1 MFRKVAVGGTF
12 DRLHAGHRE
21 LLRVAFTSGEKVLIG
36 LTSDS
41 IARKKGAESYE
52 KRLAELK
59 RFLAEEGFTEQ
70 AEIVKLE
77 DYYGPA
83 VSDAELEAIVV
94 TEETLAR
101 AKEIN
106 ALRRKRGLKEL
117 EIIVVPLLLAQD
129 GKPISSRRIRRG
141 EIDREGMLLCV

>member
-21 LLRVAFTSGEKVLIG
+21 LLRVAFTSGERVLIG
-36 LTSDS
+36 LTSDA
-41 IARKKGAESYE
+41 IAKPKGAESYE
-52 KRLAELK
+52 KRLAELQ
-59 RFLAEEGFTEQ
+59 RFLMEEGFAER
-70 AEIVKLE
+70 AEIVRLD

-101 AKEIN
+101 AEEIN
-106 ALRRKRGLKEL
+106 QRRRQRGLREL
-117 EIIVVPLLLAQD
+117 EIILVPLLLAQD

-141 EIDREGMLLCV
+141 EIDREGVLLCA

>member
-21 LLRVAFTSGEKVLIG
+21 LLRVAFTSGEKVVIG
-36 LTSDS
+36 LTSDA
-41 IARKKGAESYE
+41 IAKPKGAESYE
-52 KRLAELK
+52 RRLAQLK
-59 RFLAEEGFTEQ
+59 RFLEEEGFAER
-70 AEIVKLE
+70 AEIVELQ

-106 ALRRKRGLKEL
+106 QHRRQRGLREL
-117 EIIVVPLLLAQD
+117 EIILVPLLLAQD

-141 EIDREGMLLCV
+141 EIDREGRVCA

>member
-21 LLRVAFTSGEKVLIG
+21 LLRAAFSSGERVVIG
-36 LTSDS
+36 LTSDA
-41 IARKKGAESYE
+41 IAREKGAESYGR
-52 KRLAELK
+52 RLSQLR
-59 RFLAEEGFTEQ
+59 RFLAEEGFAER

-77 DYYGPA
+77 DCYGPA
-83 VSDAELEAIVV
+83 VSDSELEAIVV

-106 ALRRKRGLKEL
+106 ALRRKRGLREL
-117 EIIVVPLLLAQD
+117 EIILVPLLLAQD

-141 EIDREGMLLCV
+141 EIDREGRLCG